1 MKKVSTEMAG
11 SNQLNTAEKV
21 RRYNEAFL
29 VRVEYQENARW
40 QGTVTW
46 TNRGKTMH
54 FRSVLEMINLIDSAL
69 EEKGKGEES

>member
-29 VRVEYQENARW
+29 VRVEYQENSTW

-54 FRSVLEMINLIDSAL
+54 FRSVLEMIKLIDSAL

>member
-29 VRVEYQENARW
+29 VRVEYQEHATW

-54 FRSVLEMINLIDSAL
+54 FRSVLEMIKLIDSAL